1 MNDKNF
7 EDSRDSLES
16 LFEKYD
22 NKQNPL
28 EEIGLK
34 IKIDQDSFES
44 NSIIQKSQAIS
55 EQSDHSFISIQELSQ
70 VRKEK
75 KLIFQPELI
84 EIKKSNVSDVN
95 HMIKVQQKTKSKSLE
110 EINRQFKLQKENPP
124 KIHQNIQVDKKKQ
137 QILQPQQKQMTNPK
151 LLQINS
157 YTVSSQK
164 PKIDKIRQV
173 PSNPIKSIVK
183 QETIKETKKSISI
196 EKAKQQCPILKK
208 TNAQITQDQKT
219 FQGMFQEKCGIF
231 AVIGRPIF
239 EFNSLIKF
247 LFLSDYNKDSE
258 NETYNKIPK
267 KFKSDIEYS
276 KIFEYLFL
284 NESFN
289 QIKQELQRINKQK
302 FRRIQ
307 IKQDEAEIDKDGL
320 IFQIRQYQ
328 QNIKKKN
335 RDINNQSE
343 KNQQNTS
350 DESDHKEESV
360 CDLTALKNYIVIISN
375 KYSFNPV
382 KINKIKEKR
391 QLFFGM
397 LIEPQTHQYINQIKI
412 QTFVPRDPIYQ
423 NWISVYLFPFVK
435 ITTQIREYLMI
446 NKITQT
452 PLYPLILDPKSQQH
466 LIGADNDKIW
476 NVNIQNVI
484 QNGKA
489 MESFFQYI
497 NQNFNFSQAS
507 AIQQLILQERGICL
521 LQGPPGTGKTHT
533 LIGLLSGVY
542 EYMKIMNKFPKKKI
556 LICAPSNAAIDEII
570 YRILQG
576 GLFDSEGRSRTVK
589 LVRLGV
595 LDEENDKSEI
605 IKQVSLEDV
614 AQYQLFNK
622 SQFKANSDQKTT
634 GELRIEL
641 SKTTQTIKK
650 IKENEI
656 YDEQQKKQLNEL
668 WNKKNQ
674 LMKYLEQV
682 RTNKRNQKENY
693 VVFCEKIISEA
704 EIICSTLS
712 TAGTDKLSKFIDSFE
727 LLIVDEAAQ
736 CTEPSNN
743 IPLRLGMRKM
753 ILIGDPKQ
761 LPATTFSSVSQITH
775 YNRSLFERILDNDFK
790 PFFLDMQYRMHPQI
804 REFPSLHFYDN
815 KLIDH
820 FSVYERLIPNNYFN
834 QRVLFIDV
842 ESEETKDD
850 KSYQN
855 LIECNMI
862 VEVLKNIKNSYP
874 TQSLGVICAY
884 KAQVRLI
891 KSEIKKQI
899 GDLFIDDIQ
908 INTVDSFQGQER
920 DVILFSCVRSSS
932 SGNIGFLQD
941 GRRVNVALTRARNA
955 LFIFGNAITLGQ
967 CSLWK
972 NLLLNLHNRK
982 LYRYIGKNDFF
993 SFKILA
999 EDIWFD
1005 RQRKLNQSLLT
1016 LLNDKQLN
1024 LQEELKTNE
1033 QNKDI
1038 KILQDKGDSKIYN
1051 NEIKSIQ
1058 TPVKIQIPT
1067 HVNHIN
1073 HNHIFNK
1080 SKKYHKQQYQHNNK
1094 QHSHKEKY
1102 QTKNTNKQQKLI
1114 EKNEKIIHHSYKKNR

>member
-1 MNDKNF
+1 MKDKNY
-7 EDSRDSLES
+7 ENQKDSLVS
-16 LFEKYD
+16 FFEKYD

-28 EEIGLK
+28 AEIDLK
-34 IKIDQDSFES
+34 IQIDQDSFVS
-44 NSIIQKSQAIS
+44 SSLIQNSQITS
-55 EQSDHSFISIQELSQ
+55 EQTDNSFISIQD
-70 VRKEK
+70 RKQIKNEK
-75 KLIFQPELI
+75 RITLQPELI
-84 EIKKSNVSDVN
+84 EIKKYNISENQ
-95 HMIKVQQKTKSKSLE
+95 IKSKSLE
-110 EINRQFKLQKENPP
+110 KTDRQFQLYIENPP
-124 KIHQNIQVDKKKQ
+124 QLNQSKLIDKKKQ
-137 QILQPQQKQMTNPK
+137 QILQFQQKQIMNPK

-157 YTVSSQK
+157 FTISSSQ
-164 PKIDKIRQV
+164 PKIDKIRQITQ
-173 PSNPIKSIVK
+173 NPIKSVIR
-183 QETIKETKKSISI
+183 QETIKEQKKSRSI

-208 TNAQITQDQKT
+208 TNVQITQDQKT

-231 AVIGRPIF
+231 AMIGKPIF
-239 EFNSLIKF
+239 EFNQLIKF
-247 LFLSDYNKDSE
+247 LFLSDYSKESE

-267 KFKSDIEYS
+267 KFKSDQEYC

-284 NESFN
+284 NESFH

-328 QNIKKKN
+328 QNEK
-335 RDINNQSE
+335 E
-343 KNQQNTS
+343 KNKDRKNLNEKKQENQS
-350 DESDHKEESV
+350 DESEHKEESV
-360 CDLTALKNYIVIISN
+360 CDLTSLKNYIVIISN
-375 KYSFNPV
+375 KYSFNPA

-397 LIEPQTHQYINQIKI
+397 LIEPQANQYVNQIKI
-412 QTFVPRDPIYQ
+412 QTFVPRDLLYQ
-423 NWISVYLFPFVK
+423 NWITVYLFPFVK

-466 LIGADNDKIW
+466 LIGGGKDKIW
-476 NVNIQNVI
+476 NVNLQNII
-484 QNGKA
+484 QNGKV
-489 MESFFQYI
+489 MNPFFQYI
-497 NQNFNFSQAS
+497 NLNYNFSQAN

-533 LIGLLSGVY
+533 LIGILSGVY

-641 SKTTQTIKK
+641 SKITQAIKK
-650 IKENEI
+650 IKENEKF
-656 YDEQQKKQLNEL
+656 DEEQKKQLNEL
-668 WNKKNQ
+668 WNKRNQ
-674 LMKYLEQV
+674 LMKFLEQV

-761 LPATTFSSVSQITH
+761 LPATTFSSVSQNTY

-820 FSVYERLIPNNYFN
+820 FSVYERFIPDNFFN

-855 LIECNMI
+855 QIECNMI

-891 KSEIKKQI
+891 KFEIKRQI
-899 GDLFIDDIQ
+899 RDFIDDIQ

-920 DVILFSCVRSSS
+920 DIILFSCVRSSS
-932 SGNIGFLQD
+932 TGNIGFLQD

-955 LFIFGNAITLGQ
+955 LYIFGNAITLGQ
-967 CSLWK
+967 CTLWQ

-982 LYRYIGKNDFF
+982 LYRYISKNDFF

-1005 RQRKLNQSLLT
+1005 RQRKLNQPLIT
-1016 LLNDKQLN
+1016 LLNDKGFN
-1024 LQEELKTNE
+1024 IQEELKTNE
-1033 QNKDI
+1033 QNQDI
-1038 KILQDKGDSKIYN
+1038 QIFQDQRILNLQQY
-1051 NEIKSIQ
+1051 SIPIPTQ
-1058 TPVKIQIPT
+1058 IQIPFY
-1067 HVNHIN
+1067 IN
-1073 HNHIFNK
+1073 HTSSNKFQKYPKQGNHQNFKPNFHKVKYQPK
-1080 SKKYHKQQYQHNNK
+1080 SKNKY
-1094 QHSHKEKY
+1094 
-1102 QTKNTNKQQKLI
+1102 QKLI
-1114 EKNEKIIHHSYKKNR
+1114 DKNQNIIRNSYQKNG

>member
-1 MNDKNF
+1 MNDKIYEN
-7 EDSRDSLES
+7 SRDSLES

-22 NKQNPL
+22 NNKN
-28 EEIGLK
+28 EFKGIDLK
-34 IKIDQDSFES
+34 INDDQDSYAS
-44 NSIIQKSQAIS
+44 DSSIQKSRGTP
-55 EQSDHSFISIQELSQ
+55 EQTDNSCISIQEITTY
-70 VRKEK
+70 RKEK
-75 KLIFQPELI
+75 KLTFQPELI
-84 EIKKSNVSDVN
+84 QLKQSNLYEVN
-95 HMIKVQQKTKSKSLE
+95 HKIKDQQKTKSKSLE
-110 EINRQFKLQKENPP
+110 EINRQLKLQKENPP
-124 KIHQNIQVDKKKQ
+124 KLNLGKTLDKKKQ
-137 QILQPQQKQMTNPK
+137 QLLQPQQKQIMNPK

-157 YTVSSQK
+157 YTISSSK
-164 PKIDKIRQV
+164 PKIDRIRQLSLN
-173 PSNPIKSIVK
+173 PSKSVVKSETHKEAKKSQHIEKVK
-183 QETIKETKKSISI
+183 QL
-196 EKAKQQCPILKK
+196 CPILKK
-208 TNAQITQDQKT
+208 TNSQITEDKKS

-231 AVIGRPIF
+231 TETGKPIF
-239 EFNSLIKF
+239 EFNSLIKY
-247 LFLSDYNKDSE
+247 LFLKDYSKDSE

-267 KFKSDIEYS
+267 KFKSDVEYC

-284 NESFN
+284 NEAFQ
-289 QIKQELQRINKQK
+289 QIKQELQRINKSK

-307 IKQDEAEIDKDGL
+307 IKQDDVEIDKDGL
-320 IFQIRQYQ
+320 IFQMRQYQ
-328 QNIKKKN
+328 QNPK
-335 RDINNQSE
+335 E
-343 KNQQNTS
+343 KNKDRNNEAEKKQQDDS
-350 DESDHKEESV
+350 DGSVHKEEGV

-375 KYSFNPV
+375 KYSFNPA
-382 KINKIKEKR
+382 KINKMKEKR

-397 LIEPQTHQYINQIKI
+397 LIEPQTHQYVNQIKI
-412 QTFVPRDPIYQ
+412 QTFVPRDPLYL
-423 NWISVYLFPFVK
+423 NWVSVYLFPFVK

-466 LIGADNDKIW
+466 LIGADKDKIW
-476 NVNIQNVI
+476 NINSSNII
-484 QNGKA
+484 PNGKV
-489 MESFFQYI
+489 MDPFFNYI
-497 NQNFNFSQAS
+497 NQNYNFSQAT
-507 AIQQLILQERGICL
+507 AIQQIILQDRGISL

-570 YRILQG
+570 FRILQG
-576 GLFDSEGRSRTVK
+576 GLFDCEGRSRTVK

-595 LDEENDKSEI
+595 LDEENDKSVI

-622 SQFKANSDQKTT
+622 SSFKANSDQKTT

-641 SKTTQTIKK
+641 SKTTQAIKK
-650 IKENEI
+650 IKEMEK

-668 WNKKNQ
+668 WNKRNQ
-674 LMKYLEQV
+674 LMQYLEQV

-693 VVFCEKIISEA
+693 VLFCEKIISEA
-704 EIICSTLS
+704 EILCSTLS

-804 REFPSLHFYDN
+804 REFPSLNFYDN

-820 FSVYERLIPNNYFN
+820 FSVYERLIPNNFFN

-842 ESEETKDD
+842 ESEETKDE
-850 KSYQN
+850 KSFQN
-855 LIECNMI
+855 QTECNMI
-862 VEVLKNIKNSYP
+862 VEVLKNIKNAYP
-874 TQSLGVICAY
+874 SQSLGVICAY

-891 KSEIKKQI
+891 KLEIKRQL
-899 GDLFIDDIQ
+899 GDLMDEIQ

-941 GRRVNVALTRARNA
+941 GRRVNVALTRAKNA

-967 CSLWK
+967 CQLWK
-972 NLLLNLHNRK
+972 NLLLNLHSRK
-982 LYRYIGKNDFF
+982 LYRYVGKNDYF
-993 SFKILA
+993 SFKVLA

-1005 RQRKLNQSLLT
+1005 RQRKMNEQ
-1016 LLNDKQLN
+1016 LLNLLKDKELI
-1024 LQEELKTNE
+1024 LQEELKTIE
-1033 QNKDI
+1033 QNKDTEYF
-1038 KILQDKGDSKIYN
+1038 KDKKEQQVTKTERNLIPSPAFIQLPNHTHNNYN
-1051 NEIKSIQ
+1051 NSG
-1058 TPVKIQIPT
+1058 
-1067 HVNHIN
+1067 
-1073 HNHIFNK
+1073 
-1080 SKKYHKQQYQHNNK
+1080 KYK
-1094 QHSHKEKY
+1094 QHQKQPSQQQKHHSNKEKN
-1102 QTKNTNKQQKLI
+1102 QTKNKNKFQKLI
-1114 EKNEKIIHHSYKKNR
+1114 EKNEKIHHHSYKKNG